1 VVLTVACRSDCDAC
15 ANGATYGHQSA
26 NGARPPGPA
35 PKACPVGIADCA
47 MCALGYAHRT
57 GIEPAGVRFEVG
69 VQEPARLA
77 ASGPPPGKRPRGAG
91 EPCCEALAPGG
102 VGHCACDP
110 RWTSLAPAAPAAR
123 LVLGVRS
130 PGDWADETD

>member
-1 VVLTVACRSDCDAC
+1 M
-15 ANGATYGHQSA
+15 
-26 NGARPPGPA
+26 
-35 PKACPVGIADCA
+35 ACPVGIADCA
-47 MCALGYAHRT
+47 MCALGYAHRAAVIDVDDDH
-57 GIEPAGVRFEVG
+57 IEVTLMAPRGVAFATG

-130 PGDWADETD
+130 PGDWSDETD

>member
-1 VVLTVACRSDCDAC
+1 M
-15 ANGATYGHQSA
+15 
-26 NGARPPGPA
+26 
-35 PKACPVGIADCA
+35 ACPVGIADCA
-47 MCALGYAHRT
+47 MCALGYAHRV
-57 GIEPAGVRFEVG
+57 GFEPVAERLVADPLAPGGVRFASAEAVTFATG

-77 ASGPPPGKRPRGAG
+77 ASGPPPGKRPRVAG